1 MIMIKV
7 RVNMSIHPIL
17 ERILLFLR
25 IAVRVRNVAFTLL
38 EEIEIN
44 RCVIDFNFCFKKKK
58 IFRSSKI

>member
-44 RCVIDFNFCFKKKK
+44 RCVIDFNFCFTKKK

>member
-44 RCVIDFNFCFKKKK
+44 RCVIDFNVCFTKKKDFP
-58 IFRSSKI
+58 IE